1 MSLTHQITLL
11 SNWEFWAL
19 TIASAVVALIGLYLV
34 VRYLR
39 LVRTIEDTPTA
50 KIRSAHQGYV
60 ELAGMAVKM
69 EGEPILAPLTG
80 RECCWYRYKVERH
93 GDKHWHTIEKGS
105 SEHLFLLQDDTGE
118 CIIDP
123 DGADV
128 TPEHTDVWH
137 GNRSTPSTRTGNTT
151 VPGRF
156 WKLAKILGQHTTI
169 GSRYRYTESRI
180 HHQDPLYAIGLFK
193 SLDEM
198 DHMQQ
203 RKEITR
209 ELLRDWKQDQAGLR
223 LEFDR
228 NRDGHIDAAEW
239 EQVRHKAARQA
250 QTEQQ
255 QLMGENQLHTLSATG
270 SHQHPFLLSSLPE
283 FDLVRRY
290 RLFITLAATAFFV
303 GGILSVWLLS
313 FKLV

>member
-19 TIASAVVALIGLYLV
+19 TIGSAVAALVGLYLV
-34 VRYLR
+34 VHYLR
-39 LVRTIEDTPTA
+39 RVRTIEDTPTA
-50 KIRSAHQGYV
+50 RVRSAHQGYV
-60 ELAGMAVKM
+60 ELAGTAVKM

-80 RECCWYRYKVERH
+80 QECCWYRYKVERR
-93 GDKHWHTIEKGS
+93 GDKHWHTVEKGS
-105 SEHLFLLQDDTGE
+105 SEHLFLLQDNTGE

-123 DGADV
+123 DEADV

-137 GNRSTPSTRTGNTT
+137 GNSSTPSTYTGNTT

-156 WKLAKILGQHTTI
+156 WKLAKILGQHTTF

-203 RKEITR
+203 REEITR

-228 NRDGHIDAAEW
+228 NRDGRIDAAEW

-270 SHQHPFLLSSLPE
+270 SRHQPFLLSSLPE

-290 RLFITLAATAFFV
+290 RLFITLATTTFFV
-303 GGILSVWLLS
+303 GGALSVWLLS